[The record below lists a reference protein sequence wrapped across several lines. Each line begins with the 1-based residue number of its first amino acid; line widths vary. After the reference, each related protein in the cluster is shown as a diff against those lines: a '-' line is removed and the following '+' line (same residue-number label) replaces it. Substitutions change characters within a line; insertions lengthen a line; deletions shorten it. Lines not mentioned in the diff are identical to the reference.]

1 MKAFFCKLIPPRP
14 SFAHDMSEAEGKVME
29 EHARYWDELMEQGSA
44 VAFGVVGDPAGA
56 YGVGILEIEDDA
68 DVHAFTTS
76 DPTIRSERGFRFDVH
91 PMPFGVT
98 HTRSVGRSDQ
108 GDR

>member
-14 SFAHDMSEAEGKVME
+14 SFAHDMSEAEGKVMA
-29 EHARYWDELMEQGSA
+29 EHARYWHDLMGKGNA

-56 YGVGILEIEDDA
+56 YGIGILEVDEGA
-68 DVHAFTTS
+68 DVHALTAS
-76 DPTIRSERGFRFDVH
+76 DPTIRSGCGFRFEIH

-98 HTRSVGRSDQ
+98 DSRSAGRSDQ
-108 GDR
+108 GRR